1 MTRIQPHNIEI
12 EEQVLGIIL
21 NNPKAFVTAINIIN
35 ANCFYKNE
43 HQTVFNAF
51 TSLYSQSKPID
62 LISVTTFLRN
72 SNNLDSIGGNFFLME
87 LMERSGSYTSFEFFC
102 HTLLELNE
110 RREGIEKSSKLINSL
125 YDLSTDLDE
134 NMVMANEVVLSLSNE
149 VSNVGGVQLSTALLE
164 MIREQENELRGEFS
178 GCKSRYTDLDRVIVG
193 FKNQQVAVL
202 AGRPGMGK
210 TTFGINIAYRLAK
223 YDKTAVGF
231 FSLEMSSV
239 ELTKKFA
246 AIESQICNSR
256 MTMLPEKQVLDY
268 FSAIQSIGD
277 LPIFIDDKPG
287 ATIDEIRAR
296 AITMKRKHDVKL
308 IVIDYLQLITTKS
321 KGGNR
326 EQEISEIS
334 RKVKLLAKELNIP
347 IIAISQ
353 LSRQVEQSDPKVP
366 FLHHLRESGS
376 IEQDADMV
384 LMLWRPEYY
393 DYPEFEYDGKMVDS
407 RGMVVTYV
415 RKNRNGETGKALM
428 KCNLAYASFYDNNV
442 DNFMLPNYDF

>member
-21 NNPKAFVTAINIIN
+21 NEPKAFVTAVNIIN

-43 HQTVFNAF
+43 HQTIFNAF
-51 TSLYSQSKPID
+51 TSLYSQAKPID
-62 LISVTTFLRN
+62 LVSVTTYLRN
-72 SNNLDSIGGNFFLME
+72 NNHLDNVGGNFFLME
-87 LMERSGSYTSFEFFC
+87 LMERAGTYSSFEYFC
-102 HTLLELNE
+102 HTLLELSE
-110 RREGIEKSSKLINSL
+110 RREGIEKSAKLIDSL

-134 NMVMANEVVLSLSNE
+134 NMVIANEVVLSLSNE
-149 VSNVGGVQLSTALLE
+149 VSNIGGVQLSTALLE

-178 GCKSRYTDLDRVIVG
+178 GCKSKYVDLDRVIVG

-223 YDKTAVGF
+223 YDKTPVGF

-256 MTMLPEKQVLDY
+256 MTMLNERQVLDY
-268 FSAIQSIGD
+268 FSAIQSVGD

-321 KGGNR
+321 RSGNR

-393 DYPEFEYDGKMVDS
+393 DYPEFEYDGKVVDS
-407 RGMVVTYV
+407 HGMVVTYV

-442 DNFMLPNYDF
+442 DNFMLPNTDF